1 MHAYDKMIL
10 QEVEYFLELLAM
22 LRRVRCQREYVS
34 KWAESASLKGNLD
47 VGPASAVVSCNAAG
61 GSN

>member
-22 LRRVRCQREYVS
+22 LRRVRWQRKYVL
-34 KWAESASLKGNLD
+34 WAESASLQGRLI
-47 VGPASAVVSCNAAG
+47 VVPASAVVSCNAAG

>member
-34 KWAESASLKGNLD
+34 KWAESASLKEHLD
-47 VGPASAVVSCNAAG
+47 GLG
-61 GSN
+61 